1 LNEVE
6 ALNKALAQCIVDS
19 LRPSGNPEGGTA
31 RLRRLTQNDW
41 GATLDWLHLS
51 GLALLFW
58 HKLEESHSTSVV
70 PSEVRARLARNLA
83 DNQVRVGEMAAEF
96 DMINRRLKDA
106 GVPFAVLKGFTLI
119 PEYFPDAALRSSTDH
134 DYLLPRS
141 ALHQADQALRAAG
154 YISLVEP
161 KKSYSITYVQAANP
175 SRLVSCLDDMYSARL
190 PREIE
195 LHSEL
200 WEGDRERIDLTL
212 PDDLLACGKV
222 RSWQGLQFPALS
234 DEDALIFHVLH
245 LLKHVLGN
253 WCRLSSLF
261 EIAYFLN
268 RQASDMAF
276 WERLRGRT
284 EGRGRLQQIIGVVF
298 ALAAGVFGVAIP
310 RGLSV
315 WTTQALTPS
324 MALWVDHYGIDLA
337 LQNFSGNK
345 FCLLLHRELVQ
356 DLEAWRHIRRRRVFL
371 LERPARVAEAPT
383 STLSS
388 RLRATCT
395 QLGYVFGLLRF
406 HLPATLG
413 YWFELPR
420 WKRMLRRIQRS
431 KGRSRSINPTIT
443 SKGVN

>member
-1 LNEVE
+1 M
-6 ALNKALAQCIVDS
+6 
-19 LRPSGNPEGGTA
+19 G
-31 RLRRLTQNDW
+31 
-41 GATLDWLHLS
+41 
-51 GLALLFW
+51 
-58 HKLEESHSTSVV
+58 
-70 PSEVRARLARNLA
+70 
-83 DNQVRVGEMAAEF
+83 AEF
-96 DMINRRLKDA
+96 DMINRRLEDA
-106 GVPFAVLKGFTLI
+106 GGPFAVLKGFALI
-119 PEYFPDAALRSSTDH
+119 PEYFPDAALRSSTDY
-134 DYLLPRS
+134 DYLLSPS
-141 ALHQADQALRAAG
+141 ALRQADRGLRAAG
-154 YISLVEP
+154 YVPLVEP
-161 KKSYSITYVQAANP
+161 KKSYSITYAQATHP
-175 SRLVSCLDDMYSARL
+175 YGLVSCLDDMYSTRL

-200 WEGDRERIDLTL
+200 WEGDRERIDVTL
-212 PDDLLACGKV
+212 PDDLLTRGKL
-222 RSWQGLQFPALS
+222 RSWRGLKFPALS

-245 LLKHVLGN
+245 LLKHLLGN

-310 RGLSV
+310 PGLSL

-337 LQNFSGNK
+337 LQNFSRNK

-356 DLEAWRHIRRRRVFL
+356 DLEGWKHVRRRRVFL

-383 STLSS
+383 PTLSL

-420 WKRMLRRIQRS
+420 WKRMLRRTQRS
-431 KGRSRSINPTIT
+431 KGAPAAVRILR
-443 SKGVN
+443 

>member
-1 LNEVE
+1 M
-6 ALNKALAQCIVDS
+6 
-19 LRPSGNPEGGTA
+19 SGNPQSAAA
-31 RLRRLTQNDW
+31 RIRTFAREDW
-41 GATLDWLHLS
+41 GPTLDWLHLS

-58 HKLEESHSTSVV
+58 HKLEESHSASVV
-70 PSEVRARLARNLA
+70 PSEVRVRLARNLA
-83 DNQVRVGEMAAEF
+83 DNKVRVGEMSAEF
-96 DMINRRLKDA
+96 DSINRRLEDG
-106 GVPFAVLKGFTLI
+106 GVPFAVLKGFALI
-119 PEYFPDAALRSSTDH
+119 PEYFPHAALRSSTDF
-134 DYLLPRS
+134 DYFLPRS
-141 ALHQADQALRAAG
+141 ALRQADQALRATG
-154 YISLVEP
+154 YVPRVEP
-161 KKSYSITYVQAANP
+161 KKSYSITYAHPGNP
-175 SRLVSCLDDMYSARL
+175 SCLVSCLDDMYSPRF

-200 WEGDRERIDLTL
+200 WERDRERIDVTL
-212 PDDLLACGKV
+212 PNDLLTRGRL
-222 RSWQGLQFPALS
+222 RSWHGLQFPALC

-245 LLKHVLGN
+245 LLKHLLGN

-261 EIAYFLN
+261 EIAYFIN
-268 RQASDMAF
+268 HQASDMAF
-276 WERLRGRT
+276 WERLRRRT

-310 RGLSV
+310 PGLSV

-324 MALWVDHYGIDLA
+324 MALWVEHYGIDLA

-356 DLEAWRHIRRRRVFL
+356 DVEGWKHIRRRRVFL

-395 QLGYVFGLLRF
+395 QLGYVFGLIKF

-420 WKRMLRRIQRS
+420 WKRMLRQIQRS
-431 KGRSRSINPTIT
+431 EERSHRSSINPTIT
-443 SKGVN
+443 T

>member
-1 LNEVE
+1 LNEVK

-19 LRPSGNPEGGTA
+19 LRPSGNPEGGIA
-31 RLRRLTQNDW
+31 RLRRFTKNDW
-41 GATLDWLHLS
+41 GPTVDWLHLS
-51 GLALLFW
+51 GLALMFW
-58 HKLEESHSTSVV
+58 HRLEERQSESAV
-70 PSEVRARLARNLA
+70 PPEVRVRLARNLA
-83 DNQVRVGEMAAEF
+83 DNQVRVSEMAAEF
-96 DMINRRLKDA
+96 DMINHRLEDA
-106 GVPFAVLKGFTLI
+106 GVPFAVLKGFALI
-119 PEYFPDAALRSSTDH
+119 PEYFPDAALRSSTDY

-141 ALHQADQALRAAG
+141 ALRQADRDLRAAG
-154 YISLVEP
+154 YVPLVEP
-161 KKSYSITYVQAANP
+161 KKSYSITYAQATP
-175 SRLVSCLDDMYSARL
+175 PYGLVSCLDDMYSARL

-200 WEGDRERIDLTL
+200 WEGDRERIDVTL
-212 PDDLLACGKV
+212 PDDFLTRGKL

-245 LLKHVLGN
+245 LLKHLLGN

-298 ALAAGVFGVAIP
+298 ALVAGVFGVAIP
-310 RGLSV
+310 PGLSV
-315 WTTQALTPS
+315 WTTQSLTPR

-356 DLEAWRHIRRRRVFL
+356 DLEGWKHVRRRRVFL

-388 RLRATCT
+388 RLRATGT

-420 WKRMLRRIQRS
+420 WKRMLRRIPRS
-431 KGRSRSINPTIT
+431 EGRSRSSINLR
-443 SKGVN
+443 

>member
-1 LNEVE
+1 
-6 ALNKALAQCIVDS
+6 LNKALAQRVVDS
-19 LRPSGNPEGGTA
+19 LRVSGNPEGGMA
-31 RLRRLTQNDW
+31 CLQSFSKDDW
-41 GATLDWLHLS
+41 VRTVDWLHLS
-51 GLALLFW
+51 GLALVFW
-58 HKLEESHSTSVV
+58 HRLEERQSESVI
-70 PSEVRARLARNLA
+70 PPEVRARLARNLA
-83 DNQVRVGEMAAEF
+83 DNQVRVREMGAEF
-96 DMINRRLKDA
+96 DSINRRLEGA
-106 GVPFAVLKGFTLI
+106 GVPFAVLKGFALI
-119 PEYFPDAALRSSTDH
+119 PEYFSDAALRSSTDY
-134 DYLLPRS
+134 DYLLPKAS
-141 ALHQADQALRAAG
+141 FGLADQALRAAG
-154 YISLVEP
+154 YVPLVEP
-161 KKSYSITYVQAANP
+161 KKSYSLTYHQAADP
-175 SRLVSCLDDMYSARL
+175 SRLVSCLDDMYSTRL

-200 WEGDRERIDLTL
+200 WEGDRERIDMTL
-212 PDDLLACGKV
+212 PDDLLTWRKL

-245 LLKHVLGN
+245 LLKHLLGN

-261 EIAYFLN
+261 EIAYFMH
-268 RQASDMAF
+268 RQASDTAF
-276 WERLRGRT
+276 WERLRRRT
-284 EGRGRLQQIIGVVF
+284 EGRGRLPEVIGVVF

-310 RGLSV
+310 PGLSV
-315 WTTQALTPS
+315 WTTQSLTPR

-356 DLEAWRHIRRRRVFL
+356 DLEGWKHVRRRRLFL
-371 LERPARVAEAPT
+371 LERPARVAEVPA

-388 RLRATCT
+388 HLRATCT

-413 YWFELPR
+413 YLFELPR

-431 KGRSRSINPTIT
+431 KGRSRSSINPTIT

>member
-1 LNEVE
+1 M
-6 ALNKALAQCIVDS
+6 NKALAQCIVDS
-19 LRPSGNPEGGTA
+19 LRPFGNPEGGIA

-41 GATLDWLHLS
+41 GPALDWLHRS

-58 HKLEESHSTSVV
+58 QKLEESQSTSVV
-70 PSEVRARLARNLA
+70 PSEVRVRLARNLA

-96 DMINRRLKDA
+96 DMINRRLEDA
-106 GVPFAVLKGFTLI
+106 SAPFAVLKGFALI
-119 PEYFPDAALRSSTDH
+119 PEYFPDAALRSSTDY

-141 ALHQADQALRAAG
+141 ALRQADQALRATG
-154 YISLVEP
+154 YVPRAEP
-161 KKSYSITYVQAANP
+161 KKSYSITYAQPGNP
-175 SRLVSCLDDMYSARL
+175 SCLVACLDDMYSPRL

-200 WEGDRERIDLTL
+200 WEGDRERIDVTL
-212 PDDLLACGKV
+212 SNDLLTRG
-222 RSWQGLQFPALS
+222 RLRRWNGLQFPALC

-245 LLKHVLGN
+245 LLKHLLGN

-298 ALAAGVFGVAIP
+298 ALVAGVFGVAIP

-315 WTTQALTPS
+315 WTTQALTPT
-324 MALWVDHYGIDLA
+324 MALWVEHYGIDLA

-356 DLEAWRHIRRRRVFL
+356 DLEGWKHVRRRRVFL
-371 LERPARVAEAPT
+371 LERPARVAEAP
-383 STLSS
+383 SLTLSS

-395 QLGYVFGLLRF
+395 QLGYLFGLLRF

-420 WKRMLRRIQRS
+420 WNKMLRRIQRS
-431 KGRSRSINPTIT
+431 KGRSRSSINPTMT